1 LFLLKWVLKNQR
13 SLLLLGTKTETA
25 MAMSIQPW
33 MKTQGFDFPSEP
45 GAAFG
50 AGLDPGGD
58 IF

>member
-25 MAMSIQPW
+25 MAMNIQPW
-33 MKTQGFDFPSEP
+33 MKTHGFDFPSVP